1 MNRPS
6 RVARLSAAIL
16 LLSSAACE
24 QDELEI
30 VEVETATNDGNVVFS
45 WASGNAHGLT
55 VSRCLQECNGCVDG
69 VPDYGGAEVI
79 WEAAEYP
86 TGPAD
91 LVSPLTYGESP
102 GGGSAQALVSGV
114 TYGVNG
120 YIERVS
126 DRVWLFT
133 PSTVQVTIDHSEAQ
147 PLRPSGP
154 AGSPAPG
161 AGTPP
166 RGL

>member
-6 RVARLSAAIL
+6 CVARLAAAIL
-16 LLSSAACE
+16 LLSSAACSE
-24 QDELEI
+24 PDELEI

-45 WASGNAHGLT
+45 WEGGNAHGLT
-55 VSRCLQECNGCVDG
+55 VSRCDQECNGCVHG
-69 VPDYGGAEVI
+69 ALDYGGAEVI

-114 TYGVNG
+114 TYGVQ
-120 YIERVS
+120 I
-126 DRVWLFT
+126 FT
-133 PSTVQVTIDHSEAQ
+133 NADCDASGCRTTLVQGCGEFV
-147 PLRPSGP
+147 
-154 AGSPAPG
+154 AP
-161 AGTPP
+161 
-166 RGL
+166 